1 MKRVAIVMPLGYQ
14 RGGAEAM
21 LMHLLRENAAMP
33 KLDCQLFFLSDGTLV
48 DEIRDLGYATTVLP
62 PPGRLREIHRYAGTV
77 LRLRRAFRQADVDS
91 VLSWMANGHLY
102 AGPAALSLGIPVF
115 WFQHRIVR
123 SDKMTRIYSAI
134 PATGI
139 FACSQSAA
147 DAQAHAAPRRPV
159 VICHPAVDLAKL
171 DWAKEKGKSYWRSQ
185 FGLPPDAPILGMVAR
200 LERGKGVHMFIEIAR
215 RLAASHKE
223 LHAFVVGG
231 EDPLD
236 PIYALEVRTLAE
248 NAGLGSRL
256 RLVGHIPFDEIGGWW
271 CAADV
276 AVHSVTG
283 DEGFGMS
290 IVEAMAMGLPV
301 IASAAGG
308 PCEIIENGVNG
319 VLCPVGDIDCFV
331 GAIENVLS
339 DKNRYKDLSRE
350 ARLRAHDF
358 SAKSLAN
365 CLSGALE
372 CMGERRA

>member
-1 MKRVAIVMPLGYQ
+1 MPLGYQ

-21 LMHLLRENAAMP
+21 LMHFLRENAAMP
-33 KLDCQLFFLSDGTLV
+33 KLECQLFFLSDGTLV
-48 DEIRDLGYATTVLP
+48 DETRDLGYATTVLP
-62 PPGRLREIHRYAGTV
+62 PPGRLREVHRYAGTV

-102 AGPAALSLGIPVF
+102 AGPAALSLGMPVF
-115 WFQHRIVR
+115 WFQHRIAG
-123 SDKMTRIYSAI
+123 SDRMTRIYSAI

-139 FACSQSAA
+139 LACSQAA
-147 DAQAHAAPRRPV
+147 AGAQGHAAPRRPV
-159 VICHPAVDLAKL
+159 FICYPSVDLATL
-171 DWAKEKGKSYWRSQ
+171 DWAREKGKSYWRSK
-185 FGLPPDAPILGMVAR
+185 FGLPPDAPILVMVAR
-200 LERGKGVHMFIEIAR
+200 LERNKNVHMFIEIVR

-223 LHAFVVGG
+223 LHAFVVGCDG
-231 EDPLD
+231 PD
-236 PIYALEVRTLAE
+236 PIYAQEVRALAE

-256 RLVGHIPFDEIGGWW
+256 RLVGHIPFDEIGGWL

-276 AVHSVTG
+276 LVHPATG

-319 VLCPVGDIDCFV
+319 ILCPVGDIDCFV

-339 DKNRYKDLSRE
+339 DKNRYIDLSHK
-350 ARLRAHDF
+350 ARLRGQDF
-358 SAKSLAN
+358 SARALAN

-372 CMGERRA
+372 CKGERCA